1 MGSMHKRFGRNPSVA
16 VCASAELNRHYAS
29 EWSSVVAAFKRD
41 LEALLSQIEA
51 NYYGSQQQLISG
63 SVTLRLALITSS
75 QAAVGDS
82 APGRETADGVGR
94 RD

>member
-1 MGSMHKRFGRNPSVA
+1 MNKRFGSNPSVA
-16 VCASAELNRHYAS
+16 VCASAELNRQDAS
-29 EWSSVVAAFKRD
+29 EWSSVVVAAFKRD

>member
-51 NYYGSQQQLISG
+51 NYYGSQQQLISV
-63 SVTLRLALITSS
+63 SMTYAW
-75 QAAVGDS
+75 
-82 APGRETADGVGR
+82 P
-94 RD
+94 